1 MLLFNSPCNIRK
13 FQYNKWNILK
23 SLLSSNINNQLN
35 SSNINNQL
43 NSSNINSQLNSSNI
57 NSQLNSNIIN
67 NLLNSSNINNQSN
80 NSINNQFHHHHLNK
94 LCYLLRHQCLL
105 PNKCHPNKC
114 RHLNKCPLNLCHL
127 LKWHLLHQ
135 ECPLNNNINNLQC
148 NSNPCNLLLLC
159 NNNNLLCNKIGMPN
173 HQLKVGKTSKT
184 INDYINS
191 SYQRIIRHN

>member
-1 MLLFNSPCNIRK
+1 MGT
-13 FQYNKWNILK
+13 
-23 SLLSSNINNQLN
+23 
-35 SSNINNQL
+35 
-43 NSSNINSQLNSSNI
+43 
-57 NSQLNSNIIN
+57 
-67 NLLNSSNINNQSN
+67 NNQSN

-94 LCYLLRHQCLL
+94 LCYLL
-105 PNKCHPNKC
+105 NKC
-114 RHLNKCPLNLCHL
+114 HLNKCPHNLCHLLKWHL

-148 NSNPCNLLLLC
+148 SSNPCNLLLLC

-191 SYQRIIRHN
+191 SYQRIFRHNQVDHFYGPLLFPITVFLDFTS